1 MGAAIAVAL
10 CASLCG
16 PEVFLLDL
24 AGLWEYIEV
33 GRQGSILGNP
43 LKVGVSLATAPHVVI
58 TLLGKFKGESG
69 AHRDRSKV
77 VDGAAVGGA
86 PTGGLRT
93 GPAFEDRLERV
104 VSSRSFSRSFEN
116 HRFLT
121 SQKLPS
127 DRKGGAE
134 EFAFSLPTS

>member
-86 PTGGLRT
+86 PQEGRGQVQLLKIDWREWCPV
-93 GPAFEDRLERV
+93 GVFRAPLKIIAF
-104 VSSRSFSRSFEN
+104 
-116 HRFLT
+116 
-121 SQKLPS
+121 
-127 DRKGGAE
+127 
-134 EFAFSLPTS
+134 